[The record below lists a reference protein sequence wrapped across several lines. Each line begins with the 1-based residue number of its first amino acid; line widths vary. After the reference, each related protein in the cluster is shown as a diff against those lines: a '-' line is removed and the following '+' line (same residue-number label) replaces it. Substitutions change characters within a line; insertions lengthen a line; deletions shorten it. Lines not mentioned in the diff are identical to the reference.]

1 MKILDV
7 LKSGVE
13 QTNKDE
19 ISLEMLADFSNH
31 KVGMMVGDTEITLIV
46 KDGKAS
52 IVEGVLADSHVVMKI
67 GVDVVCGSIDNSID
81 LMEIKD
87 NAELVKGD
95 MSDPDV
101 PVHFMATFPFFDAMV
116 RYYEDDS
123 TFKQNVDAVKASL

>member
-1 MKILDV
+1 MTILDV
-7 LKSGVE
+7 LKSGIE

-31 KVGMMVGDTEITLIV
+31 KIGMMIGDTEITLIV

-52 IVEGVLADSHVVMKI
+52 IEEGVLADSHVVMKI
-67 GVDVVCGSIDNSID
+67 GADVVCGSIDNSID
-81 LMEIKD
+81 LMDIKG

-95 MSDPDV
+95 LNDPDV

-116 RYYEDDS
+116 RYYEEDS